1 MLYIPQPLG
10 IKGDA
15 MHHYIPSQSALTA
28 LEKFATAS
36 RRLAGVSDLNKW
48 EHHHNA
54 TRLTASHALFTLG
67 QDTDTARKA
76 VLTAGEKVG
85 TAGGKFAVV
94 RRGNAYEKALAH
106 LADAKAFEDAFRKA
120 NQFALAPLAPF
131 GKVEHLPAPR
141 KGEELSAN
149 RFAKLL

>member
-1 MLYIPQPLG
+1 
-10 IKGDA
+10 
-15 MHHYIPSQSALTA
+15 MHHYIPSPFALTA
-28 LEKFATAS
+28 LDKFAIAS
-36 RRLAGVSDLNKW
+36 RLLAGVTDANKL

-67 QDTDTARKA
+67 QDTATARKA
-76 VLTAGEKVG
+76 VLMAGEKVG

-94 RRGNAYEKALAH
+94 RRGNTYEKALAH

-120 NQFALAPLAPF
+120 NEKALAPLVF
-131 GKVEHLPAPR
+131 KGKVEHLPAPL
-141 KGEELSAN
+141 KGEEESTN